1 LTPVLNSSTAAERK
15 YNKAHKSI
23 RCVIERTFGIWKMRF
38 RCIYRGLTFITS
50 KRSQYIVLATAGL
63 HNKCVRKRLPLSDDY
78 DMQDDDNVD
87 NVGGQINTENGRII
101 RQEVIET
108 TLLVLELYV
117 IVD

>member
-1 LTPVLNSSTAAERK
+1 
-15 YNKAHKSI
+15 
-23 RCVIERTFGIWKMRF
+23 MRF
-38 RCIYRGLTFITS
+38 RCIYRGLTFTP

-87 NVGGQINTENGRII
+87 NVGGQIDTENGRRI